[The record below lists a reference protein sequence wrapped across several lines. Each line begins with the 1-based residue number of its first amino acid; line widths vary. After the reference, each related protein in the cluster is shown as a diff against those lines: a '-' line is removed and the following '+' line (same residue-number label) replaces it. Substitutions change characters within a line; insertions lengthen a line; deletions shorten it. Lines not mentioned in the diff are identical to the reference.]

1 MKKIFLLLFSITFIF
16 FLTSGATNAENYD
29 IYVNKNYTE
38 NDANGSSDKP
48 YATIKKALDKIGS
61 KGGKIYIKN
70 GTYDETIT
78 LKNDTDLFGQ
88 NRDKTIIR
96 GTIVSEGSN
105 KIKNLTISGK
115 SYGISALGKIE
126 ITNCKIKNSSK
137 IGIELLESSKEAL
150 ISDSTISGNRKGI
163 YVQRKRSISLSGNSV
178 YGNAEEGIDI
188 REKVNGTITKNEIF
202 ENGEGGIEI
211 IIGGS
216 NVKISGNSIKKNK
229 SSGIAAQFYSFIE
242 KTGSIDIINNTIS
255 RNGHFGFTC
264 GIPSGGSPSELY
276 WNESINLKENTME
289 GNKKDAV
296 SDTCNIIRVVDK
308 EEERENTIKDIISES
323 EVEKEKAEEKENE
336 ETKENII
343 KEQLAEQKEVCNF
356 LISSSD
362 QNLKILNSQNRFSE
376 VFFGISNS
384 KLDSARNTMKEIES
398 HLSSLKNILQEA
410 KNTENQHLANEIIG
424 NLEKELE
431 KNNNFIQKKKSQFSL
446 LGWLRKL
453 F

>member
-1 MKKIFLLLFSITFIF
+1 MKKILLLLFSITLIF
-16 FLTSGATNAENYD
+16 FLASGVTNAENYD
-29 IYVNKNYTE
+29 VYVNKNYTE
-38 NDANGSSDKP
+38 NYANGSSDKP
-48 YATIKKALDKIGS
+48 YATIKKALDKLGS

-78 LKNDTDLFGQ
+78 LKNNTDLFGQ

-96 GTIVSEGSN
+96 GTIVSEGGN
-105 KIKNLTISGK
+105 KVKNLTISGK

-137 IGIELLESSKEAL
+137 IGIDLSESSKEAS
-150 ISDSTISGNRKGI
+150 ISDSIISGNRKGI
-163 YVQRKRSISLSGNSV
+163 YVQRKRSISFFGNSV
-178 YGNAEEGIDI
+178 YGNTEEGIDI
-188 REKVNGTITKNEIF
+188 REKVNGTIAKNEVF

-229 SSGIAAQFYSFIE
+229 ASGIAAQFYSFIE

-289 GNKKDAV
+289 GNKKNAV
-296 SDTCNIIRVVDK
+296 NDICNIIRVVDK
-308 EEERENTIKDIISES
+308 EEEKENKITDIASKL
-323 EVEKEKAEEKENE
+323 EVAEEKENE

-343 KEQLAEQKEVCNF
+343 KEQLAEQKEANDF

-362 QNLKILNSQNRFSE
+362 QNLKILKDQNRFSA

-384 KLDSARNTMKEIES
+384 KLTSVKNTVREIES
-398 HLSSLKNILQEA
+398 QLSNLKNILQET
-410 KNTENQHLANEIIG
+410 KNTENQYLANEIIG

-431 KNNNFIQKKKSQFSL
+431 KNINFVQKKESQFSL